1 MAEER
6 QKENW
11 WHTAAT
17 VAEIRNLFAKNKVF
31 PADCHPMLSKK
42 AVHVDGSEMRELFP
56 KK

>member
-17 VAEIRNLFAKNKVF
+17 VAEIRSIFAKTPVSPK
-31 PADCHPMLSKK
+31 DCHPMMQKK
-42 AVHVDGSEMRELFP
+42 TLHVPGSELKEFFP